1 MVRFKNLLPL
11 MNMAE
16 KIVVTDDFGLEI
28 HHGTVRDASLKKFD
42 DLYVVK
48 IATGLISGMEIKVK
62 HADSGTGRIK
72 AGAGRTCRGKPCR
85 KQEGGGMDES
95 VTVNGETGRRDYGN

>member
-1 MVRFKNLLPL
+1 MVRLESLLPL

-16 KIVVTDDFGLEI
+16 KIVVTDDSGKEV

-48 IATGLISGMEIKVK
+48 INTGLISGLEIKVR
-62 HADSGTGRIK
+62 HVNGGTGRIK
-72 AGAGRTCRGKPCR
+72 AGKGRTCRGKPC
-85 KQEGGGMDES
+85 KGQEGSGMEKT
-95 VTVNGETGRRDYGN
+95 VTFNRETGRRDYGD